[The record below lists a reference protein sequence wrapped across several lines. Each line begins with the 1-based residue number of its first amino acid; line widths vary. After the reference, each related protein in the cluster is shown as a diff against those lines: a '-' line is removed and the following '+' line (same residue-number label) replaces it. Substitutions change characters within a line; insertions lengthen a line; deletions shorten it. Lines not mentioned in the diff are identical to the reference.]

1 MNPLDLVAAVD
12 TWPRAMVA
20 CTLVV
25 TLALLSAT
33 RRTRRD
39 VADVKASLHTTNGGS
54 HAKDAFNRIEADV
67 AYIRRDVGGMRSEL
81 RHANGRI
88 DHLDRRLD
96 QHLDGKETR

>member
-25 TLALLSAT
+25 VLALLSSA
-33 RRTRRD
+33 RRTRQD
-39 VADVKASLHTTNGGS
+39 VVDVKASLTTTNGGS
-54 HAKDAFNRIEADV
+54 HVKDALNRIE
-67 AYIRRDVGGMRSEL
+67 RDLGGMRAEV
-81 RHANGRI
+81 RATNGRI
-88 DHLDRRLD
+88 DHLGRRLD

>member
-1 MNPLDLVAAVD
+1 
-12 TWPRAMVA
+12 MVA

-25 TLALLSAT
+25 AIALLTYA
-33 RRTRRD
+33 RRTRQD
-39 VADVKASLHTTNGGS
+39 VSAVRATLTTTNGGS
-54 HAKDAFNRIEADV
+54 HVADALKRIE
-67 AYIRRDVGGMRSEL
+67 RDIGGMRSEL